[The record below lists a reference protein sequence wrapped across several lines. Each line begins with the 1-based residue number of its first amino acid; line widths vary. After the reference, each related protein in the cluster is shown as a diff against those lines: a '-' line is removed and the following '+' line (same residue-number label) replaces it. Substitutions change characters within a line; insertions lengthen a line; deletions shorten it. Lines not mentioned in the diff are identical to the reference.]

1 MKLVGTVIGPN
12 QRNRSPA
19 HCSMTEGIP
28 MTDLA
33 AADFRKSTRSNP
45 NNACVEVAKLP
56 AGAVALR
63 DSKHGGTGPV
73 FLFDKDE
80 WEAFVGGVRLGEF
93 DNSPRKTSSWHPLKI
108 VRAWLARI
116 PSRSGTCP
124 DA

>member
-1 MKLVGTVIGPN
+1 
-12 QRNRSPA
+12 
-19 HCSMTEGIP
+19 
-28 MTDLA
+28 MTDLS

-73 FLFDKDE
+73 FRFDKHE
-80 WEAFVGGVRLGEF
+80 WKAFIEGVRLGEF
-93 DNSPRKTSSWHPLKI
+93 DNSPRKSRLCQPIKI
-108 VRAWLARI
+108 LRAWLTRART
-116 PSRSGTCP
+116 PSRSETRP